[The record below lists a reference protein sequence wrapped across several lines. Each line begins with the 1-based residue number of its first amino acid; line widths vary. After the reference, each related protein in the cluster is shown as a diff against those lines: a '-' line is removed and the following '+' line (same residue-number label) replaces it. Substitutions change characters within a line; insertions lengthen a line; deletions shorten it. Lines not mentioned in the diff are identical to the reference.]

1 MLRKYLVKGMLFI
14 FLFLLLTGARVLYL
28 ERAHFMA
35 AEKFNAASNWKL
47 AIREYDAAL
56 HFYFPGSPYVDKSAE
71 RLWRIGEMFEKA
83 EKPEW
88 AVLAYSSI
96 RSSFYASRSLYT
108 PGKEW
113 IGRCDDK
120 IAALDVKILV
130 NEGSLAPE
138 QSEAEK
144 EKLLYV
150 MRINR
155 APAPAWAFL
164 AELGFLGWI
173 VSVLFIIW
181 KAFDER
187 GKPVERQPLYGLVS
201 FVLTFALWVVSL
213 LKA

>member
-1 MLRKYLVKGMLFI
+1 MLKKYLAKGLFFI
-14 FLFLLLTGARVLYL
+14 IIFLLLTGAKVLYL
-28 ERAHFMA
+28 ERSHFMA
-35 AEKFNAASNWKL
+35 GEKFNAASNWKL

-56 HFYFPGSPYVDKSAE
+56 HFYFPGSPYVGKSAE
-71 RLWRIGEMFEKA
+71 RLWQIGEMFEKA
-83 EKPEW
+83 DKPGW
-88 AVLAYSSI
+88 AILAYSSI

-130 NEGSLAPE
+130 NEGSLTPE
-138 QSEAEK
+138 QSETEK

-150 MRINR
+150 MRVDR
-155 APAPAWAFL
+155 APAPVWAVL
-164 AELGFLGWI
+164 VELGFLGWI
-173 VSVLFIIW
+173 VSVVFIIW

-187 GKPVERQPLYGLVS
+187 GKLAIRPALYGLVS

-213 LKA
+213 LNA